1 MKLLW
6 LCNMVPGAVKQAMT
20 GKEGNGLWVDHVLQD
35 LRNQE
40 DLEIRILCPYKKER
54 EGKLDG
60 RCRCSYRTFCTK
72 LPHQYLPELEERFLR
87 ELEEFKPDVIHSW
100 GVEYAHALAM
110 ANAAEKTGC
119 LNRMAVSI
127 QGLCGFIAG
136 HYCEGIPHK
145 VQRSTTFR
153 DFLRKDNILQQQH
166 KFELRG
172 ELERQTLKKVSHI
185 IGRTHWDR
193 ACTASVNPNAVYHV
207 CNETLRTPFYQDAWQ
222 YHRCRKHHIFAP
234 GCSYPV
240 KGFHHLLE
248 AFAEVLK
255 TWPDATLSL
264 PGKSY
269 LKAGMLRRNS
279 YQKYLAELTRQ
290 YGLEDKI
297 EFLGSL
303 DAAGMKKACLEANVF
318 AMPSTIENSPNALG
332 EAMILGV
339 PCVAADVGGVTTLMT
354 HQTEGF
360 VYQSTAPYILAHFI
374 KEIFAM
380 EAGASALGQSARA
393 HALKTHD
400 PEANLRDL
408 LNIYREIGQ

>member
-60 RCRCSYRTFCTK
+60 RCSYRTFCTK